1 MCGIALSVDP
11 IQLDELVK
19 LNTPR
24 GARIHSVARINQD
37 NVLTWLTKEPGPLE
51 SVSRAY
57 EGLGSLVITH
67 QAAPTSDIGALGHP
81 AHRPPGIYMWHNGV
95 IKQAELDRLKKIL
108 NFRSDWDTEVL
119 MEATFENKGV
129 PPVIDGSFACLLL
142 SRNILWAFRNEI
154 VPLYA
159 NDRSISSVPF
169 EDAEELK
176 AGWMYRVDQI
186 PGGIDVI
193 PVKEFELGHSPYF
206 LGGD

>member
-24 GARIHSVARINQD
+24 GARVHSVARINQD

-57 EGLGSLVITH
+57 EGLGSLVVTH
-67 QAAPTSDIGALGHP
+67 QQAPTSEAGMLAHP
-81 AHRPPGIYMWHNGV
+81 ANLMGKYLWHNGV
-95 IKQAELDRLKKIL
+95 VKQAQLDYFKLTTKL
-108 NFRSDWDTEVL
+108 RSEWDTQL
-119 MEATFENKGV
+119 LLSAIDQNGDV
-129 PPVIDGSFACLLL
+129 PPIVDGSFACLLL
-142 SRNILWAFRNEI
+142 SHNILWAFRNEI

-159 NDRSISSVPF
+159 SDRSISSVPF